1 MRFPRGNDIIDAEK
15 KARIRRFERT
25 IIFPKAEGVC
35 TMSVMFVFSALVV
48 ANIAYAVYDSYRS
61 QTTQQME
68 EFYRVEFRKD
78 YCMDQEYGVL

>member
-1 MRFPRGNDIIDAEK
+1 
-15 KARIRRFERT
+15 
-25 IIFPKAEGVC
+25 
-35 TMSVMFVFSALVV
+35 MSVMFVFSALVV